1 MKKILLGLFILG
13 TLGMA
18 QSNYEV
24 YVKSG
29 VKISQS
35 EVDRDSKEIE
45 NIVNKIISDY
55 ETRDK
60 KIMLEKSR
68 IMFLRNMKNQY
79 HNNNNYYIKD
89 IEFFDKMSEVM
100 ANEMITSLS
109 KSKYVPKSISFT
121 GKNSAKV
128 EIIEILPDFNN
139 LSGGDEELE
148 KATKKAGVT
157 DEETNNLEHI
167 SDLSNQKREKIL
179 KYLGE
184 EIRKE
189 LSETTEESNIL
200 EFKKVN
206 GKWETKDKLYDL
218 SEFK

>member
-13 TLGMA
+13 TLGIA